1 MDIGFGLGLR
11 IILGKMAKKVSIVLL
26 NFNNEH
32 DTNKCLDSL
41 VGHDYASFEVIVVEN
56 GSKAEHVVRLKE
68 HIEKVK
74 GHLDVKLVEKTK
86 NYGFAE
92 GNNIGVRK
100 AKGEYVVLLNNDTIV
115 KKGYLKS
122 MVEKLESSDK
132 IAVVGSRINNIEE
145 FYGNVE
151 TLGNVI
157 SLMGEPVNVNLK
169 NGVKVEGDDFTF
181 MASGCSMMFRKKVI
195 PEPFDGDY
203 FMYGEDTYTAWLAR
217 LKGYDVKIAP
227 DSKLD
232 HLGGQVRVKASNLLE
247 FHGEKN
253 KIVNPLIFYSAGN
266 VFKMLPLILVNVLL
280 TLVVSTFK
288 LRVHIRL
295 KSYFYLVTH
304 FGRIMEKRAWIQK
317 QRRVSDKK
325 IAPYI
330 TYKIPQNFGPLN
342 YVVNA
347 ILFIYCFIVR
357 LPVRE
362 LYI

>member
-1 MDIGFGLGLR
+1 M
-11 IILGKMAKKVSIVLL
+11 KVSVVLL
-26 NFNNEH
+26 NFNNDK
-32 DTNKCLDSL
+32 DTVKCLDSL
-41 VGHDYASFEVIVVEN
+41 VKVDYPDFEVIIVEN
-56 GSKAEHVVRLKE
+56 GS
-68 HIEKVK
+68 
-74 GHLDVKLVEKTK
+74 DVKSKDILNSKIKSLKGKLNIVLVDKDK

-92 GNNIGVRK
+92 GNNIGVRE

-115 KKGYLKS
+115 DKNYLKT
-122 MVEKLESSDK
+122 MVAKLESSTQ

-157 SLMGEPVNVNLK
+157 SLMGEPVNVNIK
-169 NGVKVEGDDFTF
+169 KCPQVEDETFTF
-181 MASGCSMMFRKKVI
+181 MASGCSMMFRKSVI

-203 FMYGEDTYTAWLAR
+203 FIYGEDTYTAWLAR

-232 HLGGQVRVKASNLLE
+232 HLGGQVRIKKSNLLE

-253 KIVNPLIFYSAGN
+253 KIMNPLIFYSIGN
-266 VFKMLPLILVNVLL
+266 VVKMIPLILANVLF
-280 TLVVSTFK
+280 TIIVSTFK

-295 KSYFYLVTH
+295 KSYFWLLFN
-304 FGRIMEKRAWIQK
+304 FGKVLRKRKWIQG
-317 QRRVSDKK
+317 QRNVKDKV
-325 IAPYI
+325 IARFI

-342 YVVNA
+342 YLINA
-347 ILFIYCFIVR
+347 LLFLYCFIVR

-362 LYI
+362 IYLKK

>member
-1 MDIGFGLGLR
+1 
-11 IILGKMAKKVSIVLL
+11 MAKKVSIVLL

-41 VGHDYASFEVIVVEN
+41 VGHDYSNFEVIVVEN
-56 GSKAEHVVRLKE
+56 GSKIGHVDRLKK
-68 HIEKVK
+68 HIEKLGK
-74 GHLDVKLVEKTK
+74 KLDITLVEETD
-86 NYGFAE
+86 NMGFAE

-122 MVEKLESSDK
+122 MVEKLESDDK
-132 IAVVGSRINNIEE
+132 IAIVGSRINNIGE

-157 SLMGEPVNVNLK
+157 SLMGEPVNVNIK
-169 NGVKVEGDDFTF
+169 DCEKIDQDDFTF
-181 MASGCSMMFRKKVI
+181 MASGCSMMFRKDVL

-203 FMYGEDTYTAWLAR
+203 FIYGEDTYAAWLAR

-227 DSKLD
+227 ESRLD

-253 KIVNPLIFYSAGN
+253 KIVNPLIFYSGWN
-266 VFKMLPLILVNVLL
+266 VLKMVPLILVNMLL
-280 TLVVSTFK
+280 TLVVSTVK

-295 KSYFYLVTH
+295 KSYLYLVTH
-304 FGRIMEKRAWIQK
+304 FGKIMEKRAGIQK
-317 QRRVSDKK
+317 QRKVSDKK

-330 TYKIPQNFGPLN
+330 TYKIPQNFGF
-342 YVVNA
+342 VSSIVNGL
-347 ILFIYCFIVR
+347 LFVYCFIVR
-357 LPVRE
+357 LPVKE
-362 LYI
+362 IYTQK